1 MRFVEKIVLIPS
13 NVFIRQATLVA
24 LLSVMGLLA
33 ACSPD
38 SAEQAAD
45 EPAAAEAMEA
55 ETGKTA
61 AVETAATDEQQVTKR
76 ITREGVVVEFS
87 TKPTDPDKDTV
98 MAADWADVTF
108 RITDANTGE
117 PIKGRY
123 PAAWMDLSETWEAR
137 GEKVLTCDER
147 VRTYLQGIVG
157 VRPMIDLNS
166 HFLLVLNADASI
178 SVIDPAVG
186 ITGIT
191 NLFAQINFD
200 RPGADW
206 AKTEDQKN
214 IFVSMPLADQVALI
228 DTETFKVVKNI
239 DAGYE
244 PTRAE
249 LQNDERYLW
258 IGNNTLESH
267 HSGVTVIDTAAHEK
281 LAFIETGK
289 GHHEIAFTDDDRYAF
304 VSNRDSGTVSV
315 IDVQSLKKVKDIETG
330 PVPIALAFSPL
341 GGALYVADGKAGTVT
356 VVDTGSLEVRSRMQA
371 KPGLGPIRFS
381 EDGRWGLVVNPFEN
395 EVIVIDASS
404 DELAHTLKV
413 GSKPYQVTFTRSFGY
428 VRSLGTQDVALIP
441 VSELDGDETPPVTYI
456 PAGQNPPGVAAQIS
470 IADAMIPSVK
480 QAASYIVNQADGTV
494 HYYME
499 GMAAPMGA
507 FRNYGHQ
514 ARAIE
519 IVDRSL
525 GEVDPGVYVGRVKIP
540 FEGIYDIAFM
550 MDTPRFLH
558 CFSAEVAPNPDFAPT
573 KARMAIEYETTERN
587 VPVGTEATV
596 RFQLIDPR
604 TGLPVMDI
612 ADMQV
617 LYYRSDG
624 RGRTRV
630 PATPTKDGFYEAT
643 VRLDKLA
650 TYYIYVGANSIGL
663 NYSDLPFFSMW
674 TKPAEAGDKVPAGQA
689 KTTEG

>member
-1 MRFVEKIVLIPS
+1 LI
-13 NVFIRQATLVA
+13 RWATLVA
-24 LLSVMGLLA
+24 LVAATGLLTACGPDRGDQDA
-33 ACSPD
+33 AKAPTTETSK
-38 SAEQAAD
+38 AE
-45 EPAAAEAMEA
+45 AAET
-55 ETGKTA
+55 ET
-61 AVETAATDEQQVTKR
+61 VETATADEETNVNR
-76 ITREGVVVEFS
+76 ITREGVVVEFL
-87 TKPTDPDKDTV
+87 TKPTSEDKEQV

-123 PAAWMDLSETWEAR
+123 PAAWMDLAEAWEAR
-137 GEKVLTCDER
+137 GDRVMSCDQR
-147 VRTYLQGIVG
+147 VSTYLQGIVG

-191 NLFAQINFD
+191 NLFAQINLD
-200 RPGADW
+200 QPGADW
-206 AKTEDQKN
+206 AKTADQKN
-214 IFVSMPLADQVALI
+214 LFVSMPLANQVALI

-267 HSGVTVIDTAAHEK
+267 HSGVTVIDTVGHEK
-281 LAFIETGK
+281 LGFIETGR

-304 VSNRDSGTVSV
+304 VSNRNSGTVSV
-315 IDVQSLKKVKDIETG
+315 IDVKTLKKVQDIETG
-330 PVPIALAFSPL
+330 PVPISLAFSPL
-341 GGALYVADGKAGTVT
+341 GKALYVADGKAGTVT
-356 VVDTGSLEVRSRMQA
+356 VIDADSLEVRSRIKA
-371 KPGLGPIRFS
+371 RPGLGPMRFS
-381 EDGRWGLVVNPFEN
+381 GDGRWGLVVNPAKD

-404 DELAHTLKV
+404 DQLAHTIKV

-428 VRSLGTQDVALIP
+428 VRSLGTQDVGLIP
-441 VSELDGDETPPVTYI
+441 VSELDGSEKPPVTYI

-499 GMAAPMGA
+499 GMGAPMGA

-514 ARAIE
+514 PRAIE

-525 GEVDPGVYVGRVKIP
+525 GELEPGVYVGRVKIP
-540 FEGIYDIAFM
+540 IEGVYDVAFM

-558 CFSAEVAPNPDFAPT
+558 CFSAEVVPNPELAPT
-573 KARMAIEYETTERN
+573 KARMVVEYDIAQRN
-587 VPVGTEATV
+587 VPVGTDATV
-596 RFQLIDPR
+596 RFRLTDPR
-604 TGLPVMDI
+604 TGLPVRDI
-612 ADMQV
+612 ADMNL

-624 RGRTRV
+624 RGRTVV
-630 PATPTKDGFYEAT
+630 PATPTKDGGYQAT
-643 VRLDKLA
+643 VKLDQLA
-650 TYYIYVGANSIGL
+650 TYYVFVGARSIDLG
-663 NYSDLPFFSMW
+663 YSDLPFLSMW
-674 TKPAEAGDKVPAGQA
+674 TKPAEQA
-689 KTTEG
+689 KTTEGL